1 MLAHQYVHRGCV
13 SQVRK
18 NSHSD
23 CLRCFPGSI
32 KCMLLLLLPSI
43 TTYKLVYL
51 SCHYRRNIL
60 SNWVISLLFRCPQI
74 KPSKLNAVGVC
85 DFLKSG
91 KHCKKSWQ
99 KTGFPPQHFARIRH
113 NTRNKST
120 PHGHQFSVLVYSAG
134 MFPRFNEI
142 PTTTATS
149 TLTN

>member
-85 DFLKSG
+85 GFIKSG

-99 KTGFPPQHFARIRH
+99 KTG
-113 NTRNKST
+113 S
-120 PHGHQFSVLVYSAG
+120 PH
-134 MFPRFNEI
+134 
-142 PTTTATS
+142 S
-149 TLTN
+149 TLRVSDTTQGIKAHPMGISSASWFIPRACFPALMKYQLLLLRAL